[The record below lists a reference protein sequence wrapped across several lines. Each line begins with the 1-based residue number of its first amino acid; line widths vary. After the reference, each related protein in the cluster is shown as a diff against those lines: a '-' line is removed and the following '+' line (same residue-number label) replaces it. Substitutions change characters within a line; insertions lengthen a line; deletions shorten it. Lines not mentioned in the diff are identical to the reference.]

1 MARGFKELV
10 PNSVR
15 FGSKADVCVA
25 KPHVRFTPDSD
36 RKSGLPQKAMSAS
49 PPKADACAATSDV
62 GFGPIADIGST
73 SDEHSD
79 ARQNNSDL
87 GELARLGLNL
97 D

>member
-1 MARGFKELV
+1 MSALGHKQTYAVQKDMSALAPIATV
-10 PNSVR
+10 
-15 FGSKADVCVA
+15 KADM
-25 KPHVRFTPDSD
+25 
-36 RKSGLPQKAMSAS
+36 PQTVMSAL
-49 PPKADACAATSDV
+49 PPIADMCGATAHV